1 MPLHHSLSL
10 ETKLRKKVTS
20 TFFSQT
26 KSHSSRDE
34 PVKIVSTTAVPSGS
48 SEYSSGQTSA
58 DGNVEVH
65 AASEPLAALLG
76 CSGRCSGIWQH
87 NEFVEDTRRKVY
99 LARNDKS
106 TPNMNKCTANVTIPP
121 QTYAGTPP
129 LVIARGGFS
138 GLFPGSSYNAYQF
151 ALETSVPD
159 VILWCDVQLT
169 KDGVGICLPDLRLDY
184 VSNAALVFKNKRST
198 YIVNG
203 VSMQGWFPVDFTLN
217 DLANVFCELDPNR
230 TYKFV
235 SSCTVIQ
242 NIYSRTNLFDQSQL
256 QILRV
261 EDVAQL
267 KPPGLWLNIQH
278 DAFFSQHNLS
288 MRSFVISTSRS
299 VIVNYI
305 SSPEVNFLRSI
316 VTRFRPSTTK
326 LVFRFLGQDNIE
338 PSTNQS
344 YGSLLK
350 NLTFVKTFAAGILVP
365 KSYIWPVDSLYLQ
378 PHTSVVLDA
387 HKEGLEVF
395 ASEFANDVP
404 FAYNYSYDPVAEYTS
419 FVDNGNFSVDGVLSD
434 FPITPSEAI
443 DCFSHIGKNTS
454 GKENLLVIS
463 NEGASGD
470 YPGCTDLAYV
480 KAISDGVDIL
490 DCPVQMTSDGIPF
503 CLGSINL
510 IDRTTVVQSN
520 YSSLTASIP
529 GLGDGI
535 FTFNLTWSQIQ
546 SLHRKLKL
554 LFLAALLLVVEAL
567 QLYLTSPVIGMLRIP
582 MFTSAQDYMKIKP
595 VNLWVYD
602 RLRKKALAAI
612 RTPYPDSD
620 LYRNPSYKNAGKI
633 IALSEFLMLANN
645 ATSITGVLIRV
656 ENAAYLATQGLSVIG
671 AVQDALANNQTVK
684 KVMIRSTNSSVLKSF
699 KEHSSYELV
708 YEVDENIRDAL
719 NSTILDIKKFASSVV
734 ISKDSLFPRNV
745 GFLTVLTDISSRLQ
759 AFKVP
764 VYVQLFSNEFLS
776 QAWDFFADA
785 YVEINSFAMAGING
799 VISDFP
805 ESAVK
810 YRRNRCLG
818 LGDQTPTYMAPVQP
832 GGLLQIV
839 SPQPPAEAPNPVLKD
854 TDVVEPPLPSV
865 AVRTPPSDT
874 GNGST
879 AVPPTPP
886 SGQPKVAVH
895 IVLSHLVIFLATLL
909 LF

>member
-1 MPLHHSLSL
+1 MWKFTPLVSLLLLCS
-10 ETKLRKKVTS
+10 V
-20 TFFSQT
+20 
-26 KSHSSRDE
+26 
-34 PVKIVSTTAVPSGS
+34 A
-48 SEYSSGQTSA
+48 
-58 DGNVEVH
+58 
-65 AASEPLAALLG
+65 LAAAQG
-76 CSGRCSGIWQH
+76 SGNTTSLWKTLDG
-87 NEFVEDTRRKVY
+87 
-99 LARNDKS
+99 
-106 TPNMNKCTANVTIPP
+106 TA
-121 QTYAGTPP
+121 P

-138 GLFPGSSYNAYQF
+138 GIFPGSSSLAYQF
-151 ALETSVPD
+151 ALATSVPD

-169 KDGVGICLPDLRLDY
+169 KDGVGICLPDLRLDNT
-184 VSNAALVFKNKRST
+184 SNAALVFKNKIST

-203 VSMQGWFPVDFTLN
+203 VSMQGWFPVDFTID
-217 DLANVFCELDPNR
+217 DLAN
-230 TYKFV
+230 
-235 SSCTVIQ
+235 
-242 NIYSRTNLFDQSQL
+242 NIYSRPPFFDQNLL

-288 MRSFVISTSRS
+288 MRNFVISTSRR

-316 VTRFRPSTTK
+316 VTRFNSRTTK
-326 LVFRFLGQDNIE
+326 LVFRFLEQDDIE

-350 NLTFVKTFAAGILVP
+350 NLTFVKTFASGILVP

-387 HKEGLEVF
+387 HKEGLQIF

-419 FVDNGNFSVDGVLSD
+419 FVDNGDFSVDGVLSD
-434 FPITPSEAI
+434 FPITSSEAI
-443 DCFSHIGKNTS
+443 GCFSHIGKNAS

-470 YPGCTDLAYV
+470 YPGCTDLAYMR
-480 KAISDGVDIL
+480 AISDGVDIL

-510 IDRTTVVQSN
+510 IDRTRVIQSN
-520 YSSLTASIP
+520 YSILKSSIP

-535 FTFNLTWSQIQ
+535 FTFNLTWSQIR
-546 SLHRKLKL
+546 SLTP
-554 LFLAALLLVVEAL
+554 E
-567 QLYLTSPVIGMLRIP
+567 
-582 MFTSAQDYMKIKP
+582 
-595 VNLWVYD
+595 
-602 RLRKKALAAI
+602 I
-612 RTPYPDSD
+612 RTPYPDST
-620 LYRNPSYKNAGKI
+620 LYRNPRYRNSGKI
-633 IALSEFLMLANN
+633 IALSEFLTLANN
-645 ATSITGVLIRV
+645 ATSIAGVLIRV
-656 ENAAYLATQGLSVIG
+656 ENAAYLATQGLSVID
-671 AVQDALANNQTVK
+671 AVQDALANHTVK

-734 ISKDSLFPRNV
+734 ISKDSLFPLNAA
-745 GFLTVLTDISSRLQ
+745 FLTVLTDISSRLQ
-759 AFKVP
+759 DFKVH
-764 VYVQLFSNEFLS
+764 VYVQHFSNEFLS

-785 YVEINSFAMAGING
+785 YVEINSFAMAGIDG

-818 LGDQTPTYMAPVQP
+818 LGDQTPTYMSPVEP
-832 GGLLQIV
+832 GGLLRLV
-839 SPQPPAEAPNPVLKD
+839 YAQPPAEAPNPVLKD

-874 GNGST
+874 GNRST
-879 AVPPTPP
+879 AAPPTPS
-886 SGQPKVAVH
+886 SGQSKVAVH
-895 IVLSHLVIFLATLL
+895 IVLSHLAIFLATLL